1 MEMRPLM
8 DLHTH
13 TLASGHAY
21 STLKENLEEAKK
33 MGLKILGTSE
43 HARMMPGTAPLI
55 YFQNF
60 KVIPT
65 GSAFITELR
74 QTFLMNMVPSMWRN
88 RSYRKWTISSPAFT
102 RHASRT
108 LEL

>member
-1 MEMRPLM
+1 MEIRPLM

-33 MGLKILGTSE
+33 MGLKVLGTSE

-60 KVIPT
+60 KVIPKEVDGVRLVNGIEANIFDEH
-65 GSAFITELR
+65 GSIDVEEPILFIR
-74 QTFLMNMVPSMWRN
+74 RVSR
-88 RSYRKWTISSPAFT
+88 ISGS
-102 RHASRT
+102 
-108 LEL
+108 

>member
-43 HARMMPGTAPLI
+43 HARMRPGGAPLI

-60 KVIPT
+60 KGIPQEAD
-65 GSAFITELR
+65 GIRL
-74 QTFLMNMVPSMWRN
+74 
-88 RSYRKWTISSPAFT
+88 
-102 RHASRT
+102 
-108 LEL
+108 

>member
-33 MGLKILGTSE
+33 NGLK
-43 HARMMPGTAPLI
+43 
-55 YFQNF
+55 
-60 KVIPT
+60 
-65 GSAFITELR
+65 GSWN
-74 QTFLMNMVPSMWRN
+74 Q
-88 RSYRKWTISSPAFT
+88 
-102 RHASRT
+102 
-108 LEL
+108 